1 MKRILFLAATAAAL
15 LFSGCETP
23 GDDND
28 NNQNNSENVDNGD
41 NNNDNDNENEN
52 NNQDQNDN
60 NGDNDYDEPLIH
72 APTPGSL
79 LGTVWRTT
87 VEYFDDNGNLTDT
100 EVATI
105 FFDVDEPSQ
114 VFIMSQISDPDGN
127 VIETNTVTGTY
138 TYEIPNITI
147 SYSVDY
153 GDEEGIV
160 NYILTGTVDG
170 YVMTLSRKDS
180 NGEVYTMTFTRE

>member
-1 MKRILFLAATAAAL
+1 MKRLLFLAATAAAL

-23 GDDND
+23 GDEND

-41 NNNDNDNENEN
+41 NENDN
-52 NNQDQNDN
+52 NNQDQDDN
-60 NGDNDYDEPLIH
+60 NSDNDYDDPTIK
-72 APTPGSL
+72 APAPSSL
-79 LGTVWRTT
+79 VGTMWSTRVDRND
-87 VEYFDDNGNLTDT
+87 EYGEIGT

-105 FFDVDEPSQ
+105 FFYDPNQ
-114 VFIMSQISDPDGN
+114 VTLMSQFSDPDGN
-127 VIETNTVTGTY
+127 ITETDTFPGTY
-138 TYEIPNITI
+138 TYEVPNITI

-160 NYILTGTVDG
+160 NYILTGTVDV

>member
-1 MKRILFLAATAAAL
+1 MKRLLFLAATAAAL

-23 GDDND
+23 GDGDD

-41 NNNDNDNENEN
+41 NNNDNDNEK
-52 NNQDQNDN
+52 
-60 NGDNDYDEPLIH
+60 DEPLIH

-87 VEYFDDNGNLTDT
+87 VEYFDDDGNLTDT

-147 SYSVDY
+147 SYSVY
-153 GDEEGIV
+153 SGDEEGTV
-160 NYILTGTVDG
+160 NYIFTGTVDG
-170 YVMTLSRKDS
+170 DVMTLSRKDS
-180 NGEVYTMTFTRE
+180 NGEVYTHIFTRE

>member
-41 NNNDNDNENEN
+41 NEND
-52 NNQDQNDN
+52 NNQDQDQD
-60 NGDNDYDEPLIH
+60 DNDGDDP
-72 APTPGSL
+72 APAAPSSL
-79 LGTVWRTT
+79 LGTVWSTR
-87 VEYFDDNGNLTDT
+87 VDRNDEYGEIGT

-105 FFDVDEPSQ
+105 FFYDPNQ
-114 VFIMSQISDPDGN
+114 VTLMSQFSDPDGN
-127 VIETNTVTGTY
+127 ITETDTFPGTY
-138 TYEIPNITI
+138 TYEVPNITI

-170 YVMTLSRKDS
+170 YVMTLSREDS
-180 NGEVYTMTFTRE
+180 NGEVYTITFTRE

>member
-1 MKRILFLAATAAAL
+1 MKKFLFLAATAAAL

-41 NNNDNDNENEN
+41 NNNDNENEN
-52 NNQDQNDN
+52 NNQDQDYN
-60 NGDNDYDEPLIH
+60 NGDDPAPAAPSSLVGTMWSARVDRND
-72 APTPGSL
+72 
-79 LGTVWRTT
+79 
-87 VEYFDDNGNLTDT
+87 EYGETGT

-105 FFDVDEPSQ
+105 FFDDPNQ
-114 VFIMSQISDPDGN
+114 VTLMSQFSDPDGN
-127 VIETNTVTGTY
+127 VIETDTFPGTY
-138 TYEIPNITI
+138 TYEIPVVTI
-147 SYSVDY
+147 YYSVDY

-170 YVMTLSRKDS
+170 YVMTLSREDS
-180 NGEVYTMTFTRE
+180 NGEVYTITFTRE